1 MKKRMT
7 IAELEKRV
15 FARQFEALKLDK
27 LTSDETGYMEV
38 PHKPV
43 GNLYRQELEKSCEEV
58 MRLLPKGKAPKK
70 IKRRNSF
77 SRWYDPD
84 QPSPDELQKIE
95 IVAKEN
101 KI

>member
-7 IAELEKRV
+7 IAELEKRT
-15 FARQFEALKLDK
+15 FDSLYRNREMGRTPIYGPA
-27 LTSDETGYMEV
+27 
-38 PHKPV
+38 V
-43 GNLYRQELEKSCEEV
+43 GNLYRQELEKNCEEV